1 MCITRYTFEQQKA
14 EPPFIDRKDEI
25 KSNTL
30 LLGEKKKKGKQQ
42 CRLDTAEWL
51 SCNPS
56 RPAFALLN

>member
-30 LLGEKKKKGKQQ
+30 LLEEKKKVSSSADWTPLNGF
-42 CRLDTAEWL
+42 
-51 SCNPS
+51 
-56 RPAFALLN
+56 PAILHAQLLHS

>member
-30 LLGEKKKKGKQQ
+30 LLGEKKKKKVSSSADWTPLNGF
-42 CRLDTAEWL
+42 
-51 SCNPS
+51 
-56 RPAFALLN
+56 PAILHAQLLHS

>member
-30 LLGEKKKKGKQQ
+30 LLGEKKKVSSSA
-42 CRLDTAEWL
+42 DWT
-51 SCNPS
+51 
-56 RPAFALLN
+56 LLNGFPAILHAQLLHS

>member
-30 LLGEKKKKGKQQ
+30 LLGEKKKKRTPLNGF
-42 CRLDTAEWL
+42 
-51 SCNPS
+51 
-56 RPAFALLN
+56 PAILHAQLLHS

>member
-30 LLGEKKKKGKQQ
+30 LLGEKKKK
-42 CRLDTAEWL
+42 R
-51 SCNPS
+51 
-56 RPAFALLN
+56 